1 MADLP
6 HALIREEIKEREI
19 ESHAP
24 YLKVFLGLAILTLI
38 EYVYARIFKDYST
51 VLIVGLIFWA
61 VVKAGLV
68 GWYFM
73 HLKFE
78 GKWIYLVLIP
88 VGILAVIVVTSL
100 IPDVAFSPGNEAE
113 STSGYGH
120 SASPGS
126 GIRISLETRIPSPTA
141 EFQV

>member
-1 MADLP
+1 MAELP

-38 EYVYARIFKDYST
+38 EYVYARVFKDYST

-78 GKWIYLVLIP
+78 GKWIYLLLIP
-88 VGILAVIVVTSL
+88 VGILAAIVVTSL
-100 IPDVAFSPGNEAE
+100 IPDVAMSPGNEIE
-113 STSGYGH
+113 STSGHGFH
-120 SASPGS
+120 AAPASGARTALDA
-126 GIRISLETRIPSPTA
+126 GLTSLLPVSKI
-141 EFQV
+141 